1 VLLVGLTGGIGAGKS
16 TVAQLLAGRGAIVVD
31 ADRIAREVVEP
42 GGPAYRPLID
52 RFGAGIVAADGT
64 IDRQAIASRAFADPD
79 ALRDLNAIT
88 HPAIRDRMER
98 CVTSHAGTGRVVVLD
113 IPLLTAPTRDS
124 FALAGVIVVDTPL
137 EVAVDRLV
145 HQRGLSEQDA
155 RARIAAQMSRDE
167 RRRLADV
174 VIDNRGS
181 RADLEAAVD
190 RAWAW
195 IISLRATTVGEVTP
209 RR

>member
-1 VLLVGLTGGIGAGKS
+1 MTTATNETIRVVRIA
-16 TVAQLLAGRGAIVVD
+16 AGRVVLQGDLIVPTRARGVVLFAHGSGSSRHSRRNRAVAEILRAGEMATLLMD
-31 ADRIAREVVEP
+31 LLTADEEAMDV
-42 GGPAYRPLID
+42 
-52 RFGAGIVAADGT
+52 
-64 IDRQAIASRAFADPD
+64 
-79 ALRDLNAIT
+79 
-88 HPAIRDRMER
+88 
-98 CVTSHAGTGRVVVLD
+98 GTGRLRFD